1 MLGIIS
7 LGSGSSGNSSVIY
20 SERTSILVDAGLSA
34 MQLKKRITLSGL
46 NPNELNAVLITHEHT
61 DHTKGLEVLSKTVP
75 VPDRKSVV

>member
-61 DHTKGLEVLSKTVP
+61 DHTNVWKCYQKLFLYLFTVI
-75 VPDRKSVV
+75 R